1 MIHQIGKVNRF
12 RITNEDSKNIKWI
25 MYDINEQLN
34 NMSVGERSIYYSISN
49 GVKLNEIEYSTIINF
64 EKEFT
69 NNVYE
74 TILRQANELAIIEEK
89 EGYNYGTGTKW

>member
-12 RITNEDSKNIKWI
+12 RITNEDSKNIKGI

-89 EGYNYGTGTKW
+89 EGYNYGTGTK

>member
-1 MIHQIGKVNRF
+1 
-12 RITNEDSKNIKWI
+12 
-25 MYDINEQLN
+25 
-34 NMSVGERSIYYSISN
+34 MSVGERSIYYSISN

-89 EGYNYGTGTKW
+89 EGYNYGTGTK